1 MNFMM
6 IKENGM
12 ITSKQRAYLRGLA
25 SKLDPI
31 IQIGHKEV
39 SDNMLMQIDGAL
51 ETREL
56 IKLSILQN
64 SDADGKILAA
74 ELSSILEAE
83 VVSVIG
89 RKIVLYRRSKKKGVK
104 HIELI

>member
-1 MNFMM
+1 ML
-6 IKENGM
+6 
-12 ITSKQRAYLRGLA
+12 TSKERATLRGIA
-25 SKLDPI
+25 SKIDPI
-31 IQIGHKEV
+31 IQIGHKEIG
-39 SDNMLMQIDGAL
+39 DNLLLQIDGAL

-56 IKLSILQN
+56 VKLSILQN

-74 ELSSILEAE
+74 ELSSILEAD

-104 HIELI
+104 HLEF